1 MQDRI
6 RSNRLYEQVVER
18 ISDQI
23 FDGRLRKGDQ
33 LPNERALAEQFG
45 VSRTVIREAMKTLAN
60 TGLIEVR
67 TGQGTFVVDDTAGAL
82 KNSIQTLM
90 RVGSDE
96 NRLRE
101 LVELRELLEPGVAEL
116 AARRAD
122 KAEIEKMQERIDE
135 MSSHMDDEESY
146 IRADNRFHQLIAQAS
161 RNRLIPR
168 ILDSIVDLLNELRG
182 EIFQVEGGPE
192 RGQAHHRTILAAIRD
207 RDAPAAR
214 MAMEDHLAQVKR
226 DSEMAARRR
235 ARLLGHDP
243 DAAEGAPGKDDS

>member
-1 MQDRI
+1 VQDRI

-23 FDGRLRKGDQ
+23 FDGSLRKGDQ

-116 AARRAD
+116 AARRAERD
-122 KAEIEKMQERIDE
+122 EIERMQAMIDE
-135 MSSHMDDEESY
+135 MSSHMDDEASY
-146 IRADNRFHQLIAQAS
+146 IRADNRFHQLIALAS

-226 DSEMAARRR
+226 DSEFAARKR
-235 ARLLGHDP
+235 ARLLGQE
-243 DAAEGAPGKDDS
+243 AQGKDPS

>member
-1 MQDRI
+1 VQDRI

-23 FDGRLRKGDQ
+23 FDGSLRKGDQ
-33 LPNERALAEQFG
+33 LPNERALAEQYG

-67 TGQGTFVVDDTAGAL
+67 TGQGTFVIDDTAGAL

-116 AARRAD
+116 AARRAERD
-122 KAEIEKMQERIDE
+122 EIERMQAMIDE
-135 MSSHMDDEESY
+135 MSSHMDDEASY
-146 IRADNRFHQLIAQAS
+146 IRADNRFHQIIALAS

-226 DSEMAARRR
+226 DSEFAARKR
-235 ARLLGHDP
+235 ARLLGEEPH
-243 DAAEGAPGKDDS
+243 GKDQP

>member
-6 RSNRLYEQVVER
+6 RSNRLYEQVAER
-18 ISDQI
+18 LSDQI
-23 FDGRLRKGDQ
+23 FDGRLAKGDQ

-45 VSRTVIREAMKTLAN
+45 VSRTVVREAMKTLAN
-60 TGLIEVR
+60 AGLIEVR

-101 LVELRELLEPGVAEL
+101 LVELREILEPGVAEL
-116 AARRAD
+116 AARRAET
-122 KAEIEKMQERIDE
+122 AELEQMQEMLTE
-135 MSSHMDDEESY
+135 MDANMHDQEAY
-146 IRADNRFHQLIAQAS
+146 IRADNRFHQLMALGS

-168 ILDSIVDLLNELRG
+168 IMDSIVDLLNELRG
-182 EIFQVEGGPE
+182 EIFQTQGGPE
-192 RGQAHHRTILAAIRD
+192 RGQVHHRAILDALRN

-226 DSEMAARRR
+226 DTERAARRH
-235 ARLLGHDP
+235 AREQAGQ
-243 DAAEGAPGKDDS
+243 DADAPGKDPT

>member
-1 MQDRI
+1 VQDRI

-23 FDGRLRKGDQ
+23 FDGSLRKGDQ
-33 LPNERALAEQFG
+33 LPNERALAEQYG

-90 RVGSDE
+90 RIGSDE

-116 AARRAD
+116 AARRAERD
-122 KAEIEKMQERIDE
+122 ELERMQAMIDE
-135 MSSHMDDEESY
+135 MSSHMDDEASY
-146 IRADNRFHQLIAQAS
+146 IRADNRFHQLIALAS

-226 DSEMAARRR
+226 DSEFAARKR
-235 ARLLGHDP
+235 ARLLGQE
-243 DAAEGAPGKDDS
+243 AQGKDPS

>member
-1 MQDRI
+1 VQDRI

-23 FDGRLRKGDQ
+23 FDGSLRKGDQ

-90 RVGSDE
+90 RIGSDE

-116 AARRAD
+116 AARRAERD
-122 KAEIEKMQERIDE
+122 EIERMQAMIDE
-135 MSSHMDDEESY
+135 MSSHMDDEASY
-146 IRADNRFHQLIAQAS
+146 IRADNRFHQIIALAS

-207 RDAPAAR
+207 RDAHAAR

-226 DSEMAARRR
+226 DSEFAARKR
-235 ARLLGHDP
+235 ARLLGEEADR
-243 DAAEGAPGKDDS
+243 KDEP

>member
-23 FDGRLRKGDQ
+23 FDGSLRKGDQ
-33 LPNERALAEQFG
+33 LPNERALAEQYG

-116 AARRAD
+116 AARRAERE
-122 KAEIEKMQERIDE
+122 EIERMQAMIDE
-135 MSSHMDDEESY
+135 MSSHMDDETSY
-146 IRADNRFHQLIAQAS
+146 IRADNRFHQLIALAS

-226 DSEMAARRR
+226 DSEFAARKR
-235 ARLLGHDP
+235 ARLLGEEAHR
-243 DAAEGAPGKDDS
+243 KDEP